1 MRWSAQE
8 LPLVRRV
15 LRAVRDGVAHDGEQL
30 SALAESW
37 GINLDRELT
46 PQEVRA
52 AARNPHRSP
61 RRRREG

>member
-1 MRWSAQE
+1 MRWAQQE

-15 LRAVRDGVAHDGEQL
+15 LREVRASITHDGEEL
-30 SALAESW
+30 RALAESW

-61 RRRREG
+61 RRHREG